1 MNKAL
6 RAAACCLALSAC
18 LLQPTYASPI
28 HNHLFPSTKYHEVNG
43 AANFQVVHNG
53 GSTIRNIVSV
63 TLDGVAVT
71 GASGAYPIGVFGNT
85 TTGAHVVTVTYSNM
99 GATDCFN
106 VFCCDENSTQLY
118 SANYAGTN
126 TATFSVTLP
135 ATSTFLYI
143 QFLDNIACSGI

>member
-1 MNKAL
+1 MNKMFK
-6 RAAACCLALSAC
+6 AAACCLALSAC
-18 LLQPTYASPI
+18 LLQPTFASTANRPVAPI
-28 HNHLFPSTKYHEVNG
+28 AKHRKIAA
-43 AANFQVVHNG
+43 AANYQVVHNG
-53 GSTIRNIVSV
+53 GSTIRNMVSV
-63 TLDGVAVT
+63 TIDGVSVT

-85 TTGAHVVTVTYSNM
+85 VTGTHTVTVTYSNM

-118 SANYAGTN
+118 GANYAGTN

-143 QFLDNIACSGI
+143 QFLDNIACK